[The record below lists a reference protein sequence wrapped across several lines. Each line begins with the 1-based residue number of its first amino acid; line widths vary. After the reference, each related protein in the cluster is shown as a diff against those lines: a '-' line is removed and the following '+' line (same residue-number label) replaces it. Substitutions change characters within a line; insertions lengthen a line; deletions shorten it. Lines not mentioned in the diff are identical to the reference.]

1 MIRKVSF
8 RLKNNDQ
15 WSVGLIHGFSESNA
29 IVEDSETGELHL
41 VPVRSDLLKFECKID
56 EWVKLQQEAQ
66 QRAMGQQV
74 VAVPGGRIPGRG

>member
-1 MIRKVSF
+1 MIRKASF
-8 RLKNNDQ
+8 RLKSDGQ
-15 WSVGLIHGFSESNA
+15 WAQGLIHGFTEGKA
-29 IVEDSETGELHL
+29 IVENADTGEMCL
-41 VPVRSDLLKFECKID
+41 VPVQPDLLKFECKID